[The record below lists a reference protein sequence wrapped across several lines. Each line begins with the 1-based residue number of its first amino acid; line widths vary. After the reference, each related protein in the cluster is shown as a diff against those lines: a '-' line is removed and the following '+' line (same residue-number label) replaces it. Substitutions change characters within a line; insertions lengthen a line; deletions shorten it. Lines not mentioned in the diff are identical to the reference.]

1 MKKFNLICLGFFS
14 ISSLIAAT
22 TQTIYLNFYEQV
34 IIRQKDGESYSRQ
47 YSEGIG
53 KDTIPQYP
61 LSTFIYRSVFKF
73 DLSDIDDHA
82 IINSVTVYTNCSGS
96 GYTFRLTKI
105 SSLSPGDSEIWNEI
119 GAGTVLC
126 SGLDYGNNVTNS
138 DAFKTAIQ
146 NALVSDELIVGALS
160 EAETTIGSASDV
172 YIQLEIEYTVPL
184 LSLQAKNDLYGVNGG
199 NIGVGVKDNF

>member
-82 IINSVTVYTNCSGS
+82 IINSVTVYT
-96 GYTFRLTKI
+96 
-105 SSLSPGDSEIWNEI
+105 
-119 GAGTVLC
+119 V
-126 SGLDYGNNVTNS
+126 
-138 DAFKTAIQ
+138 
-146 NALVSDELIVGALS
+146 
-160 EAETTIGSASDV
+160 
-172 YIQLEIEYTVPL
+172 
-184 LSLQAKNDLYGVNGG
+184 
-199 NIGVGVKDNF
+199 